1 LARFGLAKSDSY
13 GQNKSDVRELASLFD
28 LELFYSYRAFPI
40 GVLVNIFRKKLTRL
54 FGGFL
59 EKL

>member
-13 GQNKSDVRELASLFD
+13 GQNKSDVRELASLFG
-28 LELFYSYRAFPI
+28 LELFYSYRAFLMV
-40 GVLVNIFRKKLTRL
+40 VLVNIFREKSARL
-54 FGGFL
+54 FGVFL